1 MRSEIGRLT
10 LDNTF
15 QERSS
20 LNEAVQAAVNEA
32 CQKWGIECLRYEIK
46 DIKPPERI
54 KTAMQL
60 QSESERVKRSRILAS
75 EGKMLSQINVAEG
88 LKQTII
94 FEGQSGAESI
104 LLEAKA
110 LTKAISEIGDALVT
124 SDGAVNKRPQIKLQ
138 YAQST

>member
-1 MRSEIGRLT
+1 MQS
-10 LDNTF
+10 
-15 QERSS
+15 
-20 LNEAVQAAVNEA
+20 AVNEA
-32 CQKWGIECLRYEIK
+32 CKKWGIECLRYEIK

-94 FEGQSGAESI
+94 FEGQSGAE
-104 LLEAKA
+104 
-110 LTKAISEIGDALVT
+110 
-124 SDGAVNKRPQIKLQ
+124 
-138 YAQST
+138 